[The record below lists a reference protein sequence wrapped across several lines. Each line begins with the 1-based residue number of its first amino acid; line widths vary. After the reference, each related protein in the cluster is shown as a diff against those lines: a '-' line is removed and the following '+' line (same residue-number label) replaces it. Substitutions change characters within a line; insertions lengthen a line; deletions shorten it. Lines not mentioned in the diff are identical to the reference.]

1 MRSRAWFLVCTLFCV
16 FTSGCLIMG
25 GGKETHFEE
34 DIRLRVRFQS
44 LAASTDFHDGMNRS
58 DREWYIDAG
67 GITVPFLFLGGGVVF
82 HETQHYTDD
91 KCDPSSGCVQLNVDI
106 PCDDGDPCTS
116 DDMCASG
123 ICAGTPVDACDDG
136 DACTTNDSCSNN
148 NDCSSGFTFSRT
160 IHSSRFISAS

>member
-1 MRSRAWFLVCTLFCV
+1 MRSRHWFLVCTLFCV

-82 HETQHYTDD
+82 HETQHYNAQVRMADVDGDSLITDD
-91 KCDPSSGCVQLNVDI
+91 E
-106 PCDDGDPCTS
+106 
-116 DDMCASG
+116 AS
-123 ICAGTPVDACDDG
+123 AYRERMNQNRED
-136 DACTTNDSCSNN
+136 
-148 NDCSSGFTFSRT
+148 
-160 IHSSRFISAS
+160 